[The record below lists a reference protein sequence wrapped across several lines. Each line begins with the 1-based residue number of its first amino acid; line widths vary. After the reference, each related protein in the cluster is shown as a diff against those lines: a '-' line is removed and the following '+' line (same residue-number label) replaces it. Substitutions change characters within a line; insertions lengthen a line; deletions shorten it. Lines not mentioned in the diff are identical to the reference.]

1 MKACLMYRDKD
12 FVLKE
17 GYPANAADLI
27 QDLELNI
34 LLGTMAAG
42 DKFLLDVA
50 DSAVLASLTDPDAIS
65 YRQRVLADCMA
76 QPEIVRNL
84 YTMVVEAIER
94 ERKVWGWMSGKY
106 PEGTLHRSVEVL
118 EMFLEQLKKLRNVA
132 DLYSARFRSEGFQ
145 RLFAMLVQELDD
157 KYLSTVEE
165 HLERL
170 KFRDGILLSA
180 ELGKGNQGANYVLL
194 KTPYVARGWVE
205 RFQHWLGNL
214 TGGNKSAFVYEV
226 HERDEAGF
234 RALSEIRSRG
244 ISHVAAALGQST
256 DHILSFFSMLRLE
269 LGFYVGCLNLHDAL
283 TRKSEP
289 TCIPEV
295 LAMDAMEIS
304 GKDIYDVCLS
314 LSLESR
320 AGGNDLESEDASLVM
335 VTGANRGG
343 KSTFL
348 RSIGLAQLMMQGGMF
363 APAKFFRANI
373 CRGIFT
379 HFKREEDA
387 TLKSGKLDE
396 ELSRMSG
403 IVDRITPYSMV
414 LFNESFASTNE
425 REGSEIARQI
435 VRALQENDVKVIY
448 VSHMFDLAQ
457 GFYLVSANEARFLRA
472 ERLVDGQ
479 RTFRVVPGGP
489 LPTSY
494 GEDLY
499 HRIFEGTS
507 SDGDGAQMPA
517 EVRGS
522 FSVAR

>member
-1 MKACLMYRDKD
+1 MKAYLMYRDKD
-12 FVLKE
+12 FALKE

-27 QDLELNI
+27 QDLELST

-42 DKFLLDVA
+42 DKFLLEVV
-50 DSAVLASLTDPDAIS
+50 DSAVLASVTDPDVIA

-84 YTMVVEAIER
+84 YATAVEAIER

-106 PEGTLHRSVEVL
+106 PESTLHRSVEVL
-118 EMFLEQLKKLRNVA
+118 SMFLEQLKKIRNDA
-132 DLYSARFRSEGFQ
+132 DLHRGKFNSEGFR
-145 RLFAMLVQELDD
+145 RLFEMLAQELDD
-157 KYLSTVEE
+157 TYLAKVEE

-170 KFRDGILLSA
+170 KFHDGILLSA
-180 ELGKGNQGANYVLL
+180 ELGKGNQGVNYVLL
-194 KTPYVARGWVE
+194 KTPYVARGWAE
-205 RFQHWLGNL
+205 RFQNWLGSL
-214 TGGNKSAFVYEV
+214 TRGNKSAFVYEV
-226 HERDEAGF
+226 PERDEAGF

-269 LGFYVGCLNLHDAL
+269 LGFYIACLNLHDAL

-295 LAMDAMEIS
+295 LAMNTMAIS
-304 GKDIYDVCLS
+304 GKGVYDVCLS
-314 LSLESR
+314 LNLESQ
-320 AGGNDLESEDASLVM
+320 AVGNDLESEDVSLVII
-335 VTGANRGG
+335 TGANRGG

-348 RSIGLAQLMMQGGMF
+348 RSIGLAQLMMQCGMF
-363 APAKFFRANI
+363 VPAEFFRANI
-373 CRGIFT
+373 CSGIFT

-435 VRALQENDVKVIY
+435 VRALQEADVKVIY
-448 VSHMFDLAQ
+448 VTHMFDLAQ
-457 GFYLVSANEARFLRA
+457 GFYRVSANEARFLRA
-472 ERLVDGQ
+472 ERLADGQ
-479 RTFRVVPGGP
+479 RTFRVVPGEP

-499 HRIFEGTS
+499 WRIFERP
-507 SDGDGAQMPA
+507 SDSASPIPA
-517 EVRGS
+517 
-522 FSVAR
+522 